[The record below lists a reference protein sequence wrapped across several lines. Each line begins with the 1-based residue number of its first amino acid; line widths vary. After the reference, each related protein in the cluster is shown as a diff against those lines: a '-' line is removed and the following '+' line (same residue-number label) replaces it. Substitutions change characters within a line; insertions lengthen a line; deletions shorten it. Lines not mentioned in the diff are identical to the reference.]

1 MRKNRPVDYLA
12 AMKQLRQKD
21 ETEKHQ
27 IHAPDF
33 IPIHSEKPVDY
44 LAISKAWDKEQAG
57 QYTIYT
63 VDQQNE
69 STL

>member
-1 MRKNRPVDYLA
+1 MKQSKPIDYLA
-12 AMKQLRQKD
+12 VIERHWQEEQI
-21 ETEKHQ
+21 EKHQ

-33 IPIHSEKPVDY
+33 IPTPQEEPVDY

-63 VDQQNE
+63 VEQENE
-69 STL
+69 GTL